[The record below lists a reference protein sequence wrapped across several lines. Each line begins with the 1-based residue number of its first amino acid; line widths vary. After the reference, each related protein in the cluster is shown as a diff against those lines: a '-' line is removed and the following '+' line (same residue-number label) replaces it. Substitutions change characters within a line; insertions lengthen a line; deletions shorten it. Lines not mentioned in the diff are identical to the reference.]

1 MKPMM
6 VIAAI
11 VVALVI
17 LVAYALS
24 PPSPAEKRT
33 AERAAAK
40 AAEAAKA
47 EAKLGSAATP
57 AGVTDNAN
65 ADAAAVRA
73 QLTAQADAWDKAI
86 VRQDRAAIEA
96 NMHAGFF
103 QIGSRGERSER
114 AEFINDLMDPKLK
127 IAPYVVENLEV
138 HLHGNT
144 ALLTATTRM
153 TGQYDGK
160 PFSTHYR
167 YIDVYV
173 RENSAWKIVSVQTTG
188 IAEK

>member
-1 MKPMM
+1 MKAMM
-6 VIAAI
+6 VLAAI

-33 AERAAAK
+33 AAREAAKAEEAAKAAAK
-40 AAEAAKA
+40 AAASAVTASA
-47 EAKLGSAATP
+47 ETDAAT
-57 AGVTDNAN
+57 
-65 ADAAAVRA
+65 RA
-73 QLTAQADAWDKAI
+73 QLITQADAWDKAI

-103 QIGSRGERSER
+103 QIGSRGERSAR

-160 PFSTHYR
+160 PFNTHYR
-167 YIDVYV
+167 YIDVYL
-173 RENSAWKIVSVQTTG
+173 RENGAWKIVSVQTTG